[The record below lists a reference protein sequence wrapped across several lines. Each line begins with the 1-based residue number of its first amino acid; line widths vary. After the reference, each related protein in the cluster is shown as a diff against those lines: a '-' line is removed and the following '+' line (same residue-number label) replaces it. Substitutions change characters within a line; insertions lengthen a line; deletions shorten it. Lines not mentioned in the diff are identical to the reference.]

1 MKILA
6 SIIVLTFVGFLIG
19 SEVINNVE
27 QPKYEVLSQK
37 NNIEIRQYEPNLIAE
52 VKKTGNRKEAISAGF
67 KDLADFIFGNN
78 KSSDKI
84 SMTAPVQQSAGE
96 SISMTAPVQQLKQND
111 EWLISFVMPSKYQKN
126 NLPLPNNPNIKII
139 EIPSK
144 KYAAIVFSGTNSN
157 ENIYQHEKELMKF
170 IKENSLIAIGVPKYA
185 FYNHPLTL
193 PFMRRNEVLI
203 EIK

>member
-6 SIIVLTFVGFLIG
+6 SVIVLTFVGFLIG

-37 NNIEIRQYEPNLIAE
+37 NNIEIRKYEPNLIAE

-84 SMTAPVQQSAGE
+84 LMTAPVQQSAGE

-111 EWLISFVMPSKYQKN
+111 EWLISFVMPSNYQKS
-126 NLPLPNNPNIKII
+126 NLPLPNNPNVKII

-144 KYAAIVFSGTNSN
+144 KYATIVFSGTNSN
-157 ENIYQHEKELMKF
+157 ENVYKHEKELEEF
-170 IKENSLIAIGVPKYA
+170 IKENALIVTGVPKYA

>member
-6 SIIVLTFVGFLIG
+6 SVIVLTFVGFLIG

-96 SISMTAPVQQLKQND
+96 SISMTAPVQQLKHND
-111 EWLISFVMPSKYQKN
+111 EWLISFVMPSKYQKS
-126 NLPLPNNPNIKII
+126 NLPLPNNPNVKII

-157 ENIYQHEKELMKF
+157 ENVYKHEKELEKY
-170 IKENSLIAIGVPKYA
+170 IKENALIATGVSKYA

>member
-6 SIIVLTFVGFLIG
+6 SVIVLTFVGFLIG

-52 VKKTGNRKEAISAGF
+52 VKKAGNRKEAISAGF

-96 SISMTAPVQQLKQND
+96 SISMTAPVQQSKQND
-111 EWLISFVMPSKYQKN
+111 EWLISFVMPSKYQKS
-126 NLPLPNNPNIKII
+126 NLPLPNNPNVKII

-144 KYAAIVFSGTNSN
+144 KYAAIVFSGKNSN
-157 ENIYQHEKELMKF
+157 ENVYKHEKELVKF
-170 IKENSLIAIGVPKYA
+170 IEENALIAIGVSKYA